1 MLTTCNYQLYNTL
14 KACSKMFGM
23 YKIKYTNIDYK
34 HLFNVTSSCLSDLV

>member
-23 YKIKYTNIDYK
+23 YKAKYGNKDYK
-34 HLFNVTSSCLSDLV
+34 HLIDVSNLCFI